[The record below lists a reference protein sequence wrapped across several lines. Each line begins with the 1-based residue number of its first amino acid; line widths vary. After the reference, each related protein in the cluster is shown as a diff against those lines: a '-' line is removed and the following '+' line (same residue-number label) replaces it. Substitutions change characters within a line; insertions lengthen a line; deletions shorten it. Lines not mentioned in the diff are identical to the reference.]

1 MSDNKRRYI
10 MIEQTMP
17 LMPRDPIASLEYYAE
32 KKPDDFFIIESTSN
46 KAYTWSEM
54 YRLVCR
60 MDHYLQSSGCTP
72 KDRIAVSCADELV
85 TLVVGLACLKAN
97 IPFFLLP
104 HHNSSNQKA
113 DTLAQVG
120 AQFLFTDHDI
130 RRTPGTQVIGLTRSA
145 LSAYG
150 YEVKNNSVIDDE
162 SIGFFV
168 LGSGTTGAP
177 KLMEFSHRRIRS
189 RVKWANSI
197 IDITERT
204 RMCVTVHLTFL
215 SPFLRC
221 LYGVVGGYSVVLGLT
236 DVADFPDAVERYQIT
251 HMMSTVVQMEALVLA
266 VGRSRK
272 ASFSSLEELV
282 ISYSTVQAKLLDAVK
297 ECITPHVV
305 NGYGSN
311 EVGSVTRL
319 TSDILNP
326 LPGSVGR
333 PRVGSEIE
341 IVDKDDQVLPAQAR
355 GRIRIK
361 SPCML
366 DGYSDRSLPEN
377 ADFRDGWFYC
387 GDVGYFSA
395 DGQLIHLGRGDNL
408 MIFNGV
414 NIYPAEIEQA
424 LLKHPEVKDMAV
436 MPVKHTVHQDLPAC
450 LVSLV
455 AGAQVNA
462 EDLRRFTVDL
472 LGVKAPAFLAIT
484 HAIPRNTQGKII
496 RADVAGLISLA
507 LRMESGAMA
516 PT

>member
-1 MSDNKRRYI
+1 
-10 MIEQTMP
+10 MIEQTIP
-17 LMPRDPIASLEYYAE
+17 LVPHDPIASLEYYAK
-32 KKPDDFFIIESTSN
+32 KKPDDFFVIESASN

-60 MDHYLQSSGCTP
+60 MDHYLQSSGCTS

-85 TLVVGLACLKAN
+85 TLIVGLACLKAN
-97 IPFFLLP
+97 IPFFLVPFHQSL
-104 HHNSSNQKA
+104 NQKT

-120 AQFLFTDHDI
+120 AQFLFTDDDNSSTS
-130 RRTPGTQVIGLTRSA
+130 RTQVIGLTRSA
-145 LSAYG
+145 LSAYRD
-150 YEVKNNSVIDDE
+150 EVKNNRVIDDD
-162 SIGFFV
+162 SIGFFM
-168 LGSGTTGAP
+168 LGSGTTGAL

-189 RVKWANSI
+189 RVQWANGI
-197 IDITERT
+197 IDITART

-221 LYGVVGGYSVVLGLT
+221 LYAVSGGYSIVLGMT
-236 DVADFPDAVERYQIT
+236 EGQDFPDAVERYQIT

-272 ASFSSLEELV
+272 TSFSSLQELV
-282 ISYSTVQAKLLDAVK
+282 ISYSTVQAELLQAVK
-297 ECITPHVV
+297 EGITPHVV

-319 TSDILNP
+319 DSDILNP

-341 IVDKDDQVLPAQAR
+341 IVDKDDHVLPALAR

-377 ADFRDGWFYC
+377 ADFREGWFYC
-387 GDVGYFSA
+387 GDVGYFSE
-395 DGQLIHLGRGDNL
+395 DGQLIHLGRGDHL
-408 MIFNGV
+408 MIYNGV

-424 LLKHPEVKDMAV
+424 LLKHPEVKDVTV

-455 AGAQVNA
+455 VGAQASA
-462 EDLRRFTVDL
+462 EDLRGFVVDL

-484 HAIPRNTQGKII
+484 HVIPRNTQGKII
-496 RADVAGLISLA
+496 RADVAKLISLA
-507 LRMESGAMA
+507 LRLETGAMVS
-516 PT
+516 P